1 MADEPDIQAL
11 RLDGFPR
18 AIVHFDGDAF
28 FASVEEALDP
38 ALRGRPVVT
47 GKERGIISC
56 ANYAAKARGIRRGVA
71 LWEAQRRC
79 PELVVLP
86 SDYETYSLYSKR
98 MFDIARRFTP
108 VVEEH
113 SIDEGFADL
122 TGLRRLYH
130 GAYETIARGMQAA
143 IRDELGLT
151 VSVGLSLS
159 KSLAK
164 MASKFR
170 KPAGFTA
177 VAGHHIHLLLRRREL
192 ADVWGF
198 GPNTVAL
205 LQKHGLRTPYDFVTK
220 PERWAERLM
229 GKIGR
234 ELWHELRG
242 DTVYAVE
249 PGERPAQA
257 SVSKCKTF
265 TSPSSDREFVHA
277 KLLRNLESA
286 FIKLRR
292 HRLRARL
299 LAVAL
304 RRQDFGQRSV
314 AARLTRATS
323 ATHEAVPLANELFEA
338 LWEEGV
344 DYRGT
349 MVLLEELEADAME
362 QPDLFEDRPRI
373 ERLRAASRLVDA
385 VAGMYGKHRLCLG
398 AALFLPRHATTARD
412 ELPRRRTELLEGE
425 TARRR
430 LAIPRMQVRV

>member
-1 MADEPDIQAL
+1 MI
-11 RLDGFPR
+11 RLDEFPR

-28 FASVEEALDP
+28 FASVEQALD
-38 ALRGRPVVT
+38 ASLRGRPVVT
-47 GKERGIISC
+47 GKERGIIAC
-56 ANYAAKARGIRRGVA
+56 ASYEAKARGIRRGVS
-71 LWEAQRRC
+71 LWDARRMC

-86 SDYETYSLYSKR
+86 SDYETYSLFSKR

-108 VVEEH
+108 AVEEH
-113 SIDEGFADL
+113 SIDEGFADF

-130 GAYETIARGMQAA
+130 GSYEKIAREMQAA
-143 IRDELGLT
+143 VRDELGLT

-177 VAGHHIHLLLRRREL
+177 VAGLHIHLLLQRRALE
-192 ADVWGF
+192 DVWGF

-205 LQKHGLRTPYDFVTK
+205 LRKHGLRTPLDFVMK

-234 ELWHELRG
+234 ELWRELRG
-242 DTVYAVE
+242 DAVYPVDPEEKA
-249 PGERPAQA
+249 AQA
-257 SVSKCKTF
+257 TVSKCKTF
-265 TSPSSDREFVHA
+265 TAPSSDREFVHA

-299 LAVAL
+299 LAAAL

-344 DYRGT
+344 EYRGT
-349 MVLLEELEADAME
+349 MVLLEEIEPDGEE

-373 ERLRAASRLVDA
+373 ERMQRASRLMDA
-385 VAGMYGKHRLCLG
+385 VAALYGKHRLALG
-398 AALFLPRHATTARD
+398 TALFLPRHAHTDRD
-412 ELPRRRTELLEGE
+412 ELPRRRGELLPGE

-430 LAIPRMQVRV
+430 LALPRLVVTV